1 MAAFSSADFKAAS
14 PPSCAPTAAT
24 RLATSDSS
32 AARPSRSASARTSSR
47 STATSSAS
55 PASPEKRASARARS
69 TALWWTA
76 RPCTRATT
84 ASGLPLAPS
93 RPSPPQAASPAAA
106 RTATNATRNRVLRM
120 VHIMTSGY
128 CGKRPGADRRRI
140 ARRCSGGRGRGGA
153 GERLARHGALAARE
167 ARREVARDIVP
178 LAGVAAR
185 AHQRGHGRGAGLLR
199 PRAARVEDAALG
211 RVRRAG
217 HVALEDDAPP
227 GALGG
232 GVGDRHRREQR
243 LGVRVLRLVVEHRAV
258 RDLNDLA
265 EVHDGHAVG
274 GVLDHRQVVGDEDV
288 RQFELV
294 LKVLEEVDH
303 LRPDGHVEGAHRL
316 VADDEL
322 RVERQGAGDA
332 DALALP
338 ARELVRVALGVLGAE
353 PDGLEQ
359 LEDALLALGLGTDLV
374 DLERLA
380 DDVAHAH
387 ARIQRGVRVLED
399 DLHVAAQPLHLRPRG
414 SHDVDTLEGDR
425 AGRRR
430 DEPQHGA
437 PRGGLAAAALA
448 DQTQGL
454 ALLDREAD
462 AVDGVDLAGGAL
474 EDPRPDGEVLLQPLD
489 LEQAHLTYSWKCGKE
504 ARTSRRSASGIQQF
518 TPCSGPTISSTGHW
532 SRHSGRSYRQ
542 RPTNGQPLGREMRSG
557 GCPRMGVSRV
567 FSISSSRGSEP
578 SRPQVYGW
586 CGL

>member
-76 RPCTRATT
+76 RPSTLATT

-106 RTATNATRNRVLRM
+106 RTATNVTRSRVLRM
-120 VHIMTSGY
+120 VNVMTSGY
-128 CGKRPGADRRRI
+128 CEKRPSADRHRI
-140 ARRCSGGRGRGGA
+140 VRRCSGGCGRGGA
-153 GERLARHGALAARE
+153 GVRLARHGALAARK
-167 ARREVARDIVP
+167 ARREVARDLVP
-178 LAGVAAR
+178 LAGVAAG
-185 AHQRGHGRGAGLLR
+185 AHQRGHGRGADLLR

-211 RVRRAG
+211 RVRRAR

-232 GVGDRHRREQR
+232 GIGDRHRREQR
-243 LGVRVLRLVVEHRAV
+243 LGVGMLRIFVEHCAV
-258 RDLNDLA
+258 RDLDDLA
-265 EVHDGHAVG
+265 EVHHGNTIGD
-274 GVLDHRQVVGDEDV
+274 VLDHRKIVGDDQVGEV
-288 RQFELV
+288 ELV
-294 LKVLEEVDH
+294 LEVFEQVDH
-303 LRPDGHVEGAHRL
+303 LGADGHVEGAHRL

-322 RVERQGAGDA
+322 GVERQGAGDA
-332 DALALP
+332 DTLALP

-374 DLERLA
+374 DIERLA
-380 DDVAHAH
+380 DDIAHAH
-387 ARIQRGVRVLED
+387 ARVQGGVRVLED

-414 SHDVDTLEGDR
+414 GHDVDALEGDR

-437 PRGGLAAAALA
+437 PRGGLAATALA
-448 DQTQGL
+448 DQAQGL

-474 EDPRPDGEVLLQPLD
+474 EDPRPDGEVLL
-489 LEQAHLTYSWKCGKE
+489 
-504 ARTSRRSASGIQQF
+504 
-518 TPCSGPTISSTGHW
+518 
-532 SRHSGRSYRQ
+532 
-542 RPTNGQPLGREMRSG
+542 
-557 GCPRMGVSRV
+557 
-567 FSISSSRGSEP
+567 
-578 SRPQVYGW
+578 
-586 CGL
+586 

>member
-14 PPSCAPTAAT
+14 PPSRALTAAT
-24 RLATSDSS
+24 RLSTSASS

-47 STATSSAS
+47 SMAASSAL
-55 PASPEKRASARARS
+55 PASSTTPTKRASARARS

-76 RPCTRATT
+76 RPSTRSTRAP
-84 ASGLPLAPS
+84 SIWLAPS
-93 RPSPPQAASPAAA
+93 RPPPQAASPAAT
-106 RTATNATRNRVLRM
+106 RTAANATRNQVLRM
-120 VHIMTSGY
+120 VNVMTSGY

-140 ARRCSGGRGRGGA
+140 ARRCSGGRGRSGA

-185 AHQRGHGRGAGLLR
+185 AHQRGHGRGADLLR

-217 HVALEDDAPP
+217 HIALEDDAPP

-232 GVGDRHRREQR
+232 GIGDRHRREQR
-243 LGVRVLRLVVEHRAV
+243 LGVRVLRMVIEHRAV
-258 RDLNDLA
+258 RDLDDPA
-265 EVHDGHAVG
+265 EIHDGHAVG

-294 LKVLEEVDH
+294 LKVLEQVDD
-303 LRPDGHVEGAHRL
+303 LRPDVHVEGAHRL

-332 DALALP
+332 DTLALP
-338 ARELVRVALGVLGAE
+338 ARELVRVALRVLGAE

-359 LEDALLALGLGTDLV
+359 LEDALLALGLGADIV

-387 ARIQRGVRVLED
+387 ARVQRGVRVLED
-399 DLHVAAQPLHLRPRG
+399 DLHVAAQPLHPGPRG
-414 SHDVDTLEGDR
+414 GHDVDALEGDR

-430 DEPQHGA
+430 DEPQHSA

-448 DQTQGL
+448 DQAKRLTL
-454 ALLDREAD
+454 IDREAD
-462 AVDGVDLAGGAL
+462 AVDRVDLAGGAL
-474 EDPRPDGEVLLQPLD
+474 EDP
-489 LEQAHLTYSWKCGKE
+489 H
-504 ARTSRRSASGIQQF
+504 
-518 TPCSGPTISSTGHW
+518 
-532 SRHSGRSYRQ
+532 
-542 RPTNGQPLGREMRSG
+542 
-557 GCPRMGVSRV
+557 
-567 FSISSSRGSEP
+567 
-578 SRPQVYGW
+578 
-586 CGL
+586 

>member
-55 PASPEKRASARARS
+55 PASPTQRASARARS

-76 RPCTRATT
+76 RPSTRATT
-84 ASGLPLAPS
+84 ASGLQPAPS
-93 RPSPPQAASPAAA
+93 RPPPAAASPAAT
-106 RTATNATRNRVLRM
+106 RTAANATRNQVLRM
-120 VHIMTSGY
+120 VNVMTSGY

-140 ARRCSGGRGRGGA
+140 ARRCSGGRGRSGA

-185 AHQRGHGRGAGLLR
+185 AHQRGHGRGADLLR

-217 HVALEDDAPP
+217 HIALEDDAPP

-232 GVGDRHRREQR
+232 GIGDRHRREQR
-243 LGVRVLRLVVEHRAV
+243 LGVRVLRVVIEHHAI
-258 RDLNDLA
+258 RDLDDLA

-294 LKVLEEVDH
+294 LKVFEQVDD
-303 LRPDGHVEGAHRL
+303 LRPNGHVEGAHRL

-359 LEDALLALGLGTDLV
+359 LEDALLALGLGADVV
-374 DLERLA
+374 DMERLA

-387 ARIQRGVRVLED
+387 ARVQRGVRVLED
-399 DLHVAAQPLHLRPRG
+399 DLHVAAQPLL
-414 SHDVDTLEGDR
+414 L
-425 AGRRR
+425 
-430 DEPQHGA
+430 A
-437 PRGGLAAAALA
+437 PRGGLIVAALV
-448 DQTQGL
+448 DDL
-454 ALLDREAD
+454 SALLREEP
-462 AVDGVDLAGGAL
+462 LHGA
-474 EDPRPDGEVLLQPLD
+474 PR
-489 LEQAHLTYSWKCGKE
+489 C
-504 ARTSRRSASGIQQF
+504 
-518 TPCSGPTISSTGHW
+518 
-532 SRHSGRSYRQ
+532 
-542 RPTNGQPLGREMRSG
+542 
-557 GCPRMGVSRV
+557 
-567 FSISSSRGSEP
+567 
-578 SRPQVYGW
+578 
-586 CGL
+586 